1 MAKTTSYI
9 MKPLNETITSKGTEY
24 HRNKIVKHNDKKF
37 KIIYENRNGR
47 QTIYVEVM
55 TINGDFACVLTHY
68 DIGHTFACS
77 YVGNEDSKNIDSR
90 KAIELAEKLI
100 AKIYEI

>member
-1 MAKTTSYI
+1 
-9 MKPLNETITSKGTEY
+9 
-24 HRNKIVKHNDKKF
+24 
-37 KIIYENRNGR
+37 
-47 QTIYVEVM
+47 M
-55 TINGDFACVLTHY
+55 TINGDFVCVLTHY

-77 YVGNEDSKNIDSR
+77 YVANEDSKNIDSR